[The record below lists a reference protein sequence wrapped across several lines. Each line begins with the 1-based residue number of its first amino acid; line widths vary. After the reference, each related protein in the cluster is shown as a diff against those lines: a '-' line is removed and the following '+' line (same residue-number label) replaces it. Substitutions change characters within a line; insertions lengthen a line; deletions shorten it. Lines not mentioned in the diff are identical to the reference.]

1 MLSAIK
7 LNVVMLNVMAPR
19 QEAKIFTSIL
29 KKKKKLPDTAQV
41 GVNFEQGKKLK
52 ELLDFSG

>member
-29 KKKKKLPDTAQV
+29 KKKKLPDTAQV

-52 ELLDFSG
+52 ELLNFSG